1 MSHTKVAVFG
11 GTGQTGRAVVAGL
24 RARGA
29 VGVPLSRTDLASR
42 HDKLAGCDVA
52 YLIAPNMHPDEP
64 ALVASFIDIAVRAGV
79 QRLVYHSVVAPH
91 APAMQHHMGKA
102 FSEDIVRRSSLGWTI
117 LQPCAYIQNFLPG
130 VPEDEIRVPFRTDAP
145 FGLVDLDDVGSAAA
159 AVCDQ
164 GGHVG
169 ATYELGGPATV
180 TVADLASVATRL
192 SGKSVR
198 AVAESIEDWA
208 MRAGAGMSPDV
219 RKKFVDMWNYYDS
232 YGLLTGPAPL
242 RAILGRPA
250 RSIEDAL
257 ADALPI

>member
-1 MSHTKVAVFG
+1 MSDTKVAVFG
-11 GTGQTGRAVVAGL
+11 GTGQTGRAVVDAL
-24 RARGA
+24 RAGGA
-29 VGVPLSRTDLASR
+29 VGVPLSRTDLASG
-42 HDKLAGCDVA
+42 HDALVGCDVA

-64 ALVASFIDIAVRAGV
+64 ALVSSFIDIAARVGV

-102 FSEDIVRRSSLGWTI
+102 FSEDIVRRSGLGWTI
-117 LQPCAYIQNFLPG
+117 LQPCAYVQNFLSG
-130 VPEDEIRVPFRTDAP
+130 VPAGEIRVPFRTDAP

-159 AVCDQ
+159 AVCVQ
-164 GGHVG
+164 PGHVG

-180 TVADLASVATRL
+180 TVADMAMVASRL
-192 SGKSVR
+192 SRTSVR
-198 AVAESIEDWA
+198 AVAESIEDWVS
-208 MRAGAGMSPDV
+208 RTGAGMSPDM

-242 RAILGRPA
+242 HAILGRAA
-250 RSIEDAL
+250 RSIEDVL